1 MVKCGEHSDLKP
13 WEDGYAAVKRQL
25 GEWTVTIEGWED
37 AYVSWLHD
45 ARIKVRVMDDVD
57 NALNSGAELLARWA
71 ETPDTRPDPHA
82 IARPWRR
89 PLRPWPIRR

>member
-1 MVKCGEHSDLKP
+1 MRRAMTCANPGLDRWTVMVKCGEHSDLKP

-45 ARIKVRVMDDVD
+45 ARIKVRCDGRRGQRTQFRCRVAGPLGR
-57 NALNSGAELLARWA
+57 NPA
-71 ETPDTRPDPHA
+71 TPA
-82 IARPWRR
+82 
-89 PLRPWPIRR
+89 

>member
-1 MVKCGEHSDLKP
+1 MATRPS
-13 WEDGYAAVKRQL
+13 KRQL

-57 NALNSGAELLARWA
+57 NALNSGASCWPLGRN
-71 ETPDTRPDPHA
+71 PGHRPD
-82 IARPWRR
+82 RTRSQDLGEGR
-89 PLRPWPIRR
+89 